1 MKPDVPA
8 VLMELAGLV
17 AANAM
22 PDVHPADRAGALGLS
37 AALLALASQAW
48 DGAAQNLVTENRAIR
63 ELLARG
69 AAFAPEAAAL
79 ADGSDDDLRVSALD
93 AGNARLR
100 AALITLQIAVEGRG
114 TAEAAALDD
123 ALWAEL
129 IASTERRLVPGSPA

>member
-22 PDVHPADRAGALGLS
+22 PEVHPADRAGALGLS

-63 ELLARG
+63 VLLARG
-69 AAFAPEAAAL
+69 AGLVPDAAAL
-79 ADGSDDDLRVSALD
+79 ANGSDDDLRISALD
-93 AGNARLR
+93 AENARLR
-100 AALITLQIAVEGRG
+100 AALIALQIAVEGRAD
-114 TAEAAALDD
+114 AEAAALDD
-123 ALWAEL
+123 AIWAEL
-129 IASTERRLVPGSPA
+129 IASTERRLVAGSPA